1 MTRLDKAR
9 DKAQAKAKISKQK
22 AAGGQKPSQQE
33 KTSEPM
39 KTMKTV
45 KTTKAMKSAK
55 TTKTIEVKLIK
66 SLIGR
71 LPKHR
76 KCVYGLGLRR
86 IGQKV
91 ELLDTPSNRG
101 MINKVDYLLE
111 LSEEEK

>member
-1 MTRLDKAR
+1 MTKLDKTNE
-9 DKAQAKAKISKQK
+9 KTQAKTAGVKQ
-22 AAGGQKPSQQE
+22 
-33 KTSEPM
+33 
-39 KTMKTV
+39 KTV
-45 KTTKAMKSAK
+45 KTDKSAPSTRKTIK
-55 TTKTIEVKLIK
+55 TTKTTKSMKTIEVKLIK

-91 ELLDTPSNRG
+91 EVLDTSANRG

-111 LSEEEK
+111 VEE

>member
-9 DKAQAKAKISKQK
+9 ENTPEVKQK
-22 AAGGQKPSQQE
+22 AAKTGKLAPTH
-33 KTSEPM
+33 KTSKTIKTM
-39 KTMKTV
+39 KTMKTMN
-45 KTTKAMKSAK
+45 TMN

-71 LPKHR
+71 LPRHR

-91 ELLDTPSNRG
+91 EVLDTSANRG

-111 LSEEEK
+111 VLEVEE

>member
-9 DKAQAKAKISKQK
+9 EKAKGKAKQRPPEVKQK
-22 AAGGQKPSQQE
+22 AAKTGKLAPTH
-33 KTSEPM
+33 KTS
-39 KTMKTV
+39 KTI
-45 KTTKAMKSAK
+45 KTTKTM
-55 TTKTIEVKLIK
+55 KTIEVKLIK

-71 LPKHR
+71 LPRHR

-91 ELLDTPSNRG
+91 EVLDTSANRG

-111 LSEEEK
+111 VLEVEE

>member
-1 MTRLDKAR
+1 MTKLDKTSEQ
-9 DKAQAKAKISKQK
+9 AQAKTAEVKQK
-22 AAGGQKPSQQE
+22 VVKAEKSVPNTRN
-33 KTSEPM
+33 KTS
-39 KTMKTV
+39 KA
-45 KTTKAMKSAK
+45 TKNM
-55 TTKTIEVKLIK
+55 KTIEIKLIK

-91 ELLDTPSNRG
+91 EVLDTSANRG

-111 LSEEEK
+111 VEE